1 MFESDDWDLDQDF
14 LNDVDEKV
22 NNYYSQKDNQES
34 EPKKRKIDINDDS
47 IFSFNHD
54 VSWKESTTNKSTE
67 KSDENKDSRKNL
79 ILEIFNKNEF
89 KNAFSDLKNL
99 CDSTSSN
106 TSVNQVQS
114 CKNNQL
120 PRKNLVLGILK
131 NKNIQDKVIENNTK
145 NLELK
150 KAIPKINEK
159 LENTVFNNEKKCQ
172 ISKTT
177 SKIENRSSNDNF
189 KPPLFE
195 NSKKQLL
202 CNVLKQNPIDNIQ
215 AKNDI
220 TKNYLPIFKPQI
232 ESNKKMTLIRK
243 FPGPAGLLPDDID
256 TNISCIS
263 YFNSLEESE
272 MTTKETDS
280 SNLSEYCSQNTKNL
294 FTEGPWQLMLGD
306 LPDNFLKGH
315 DIVTTKQIANMNG
328 FNSTKVEF
336 LAGIIEHID
345 YSHDN
350 PPIVLKDFT
359 DKIHGIVH
367 KDIPLKYPD
376 LLEPNVVVL
385 LHDVGLLR
393 TSGTFV
399 LNKYQILISPSSL
412 LAIYTSKG
420 TIERTEYMEA
430 IFGNISDGRM
440 KTEGKEKAN
449 CISAT
454 ALEAHPSKGDS
465 QFIEKN
471 NSNNK
476 KPIYFRKNI
485 ESVTKKDSSFST
497 NSSEIDENTDEP
509 MDFDTDV
516 SFSVSFNKI
525 TDTQIE
531 KNFNTSMSK
540 NLEHAK
546 EESKKQKSKLS
557 LTKQK
562 DNIQNDDIERAKDLL
577 RSLKR
582 STPDINEKKFFSRN
596 FKILQTNAEH
606 STAAN
611 TSLKRTES
619 DKLNDMLFEKIG
631 IDKCPEK
638 TVSSACHKEVERSS
652 PFIRSKLLQFKNADT
667 LTLPENSAST
677 ATLDSPKIPD
687 KLAEKELLGTS
698 KSMCDISRDTENDSD
713 DEMLSLLDMDIIFS
727 NYSNK
732 N

>member
-14 LNDVDEKV
+14 LIDVDEKV

-47 IFSFNHD
+47 IFSFDRD
-54 VSWKESTTNKSTE
+54 VSWKESTANKSTE
-67 KSDENKDSRKNL
+67 KCDENKDSRKNL
-79 ILEIFNKNEF
+79 ILGIFNKNEF
-89 KNAFSDLKNL
+89 KDAFSDLKNL
-99 CDSTSSN
+99 CDNTSSN

-131 NKNIQDKVIENNTK
+131 NKNVQDKVIENNTK

-150 KAIPKINEK
+150 KAVPKFNEK
-159 LENTVFNNEKKCQ
+159 LENAVFNNERKCQ

-177 SKIENRSSNDNF
+177 SKTENRLNNDNS
-189 KPPLFE
+189 KPSLFE

-263 YFNSLEESE
+263 YLNSLEESE
-272 MTTKETDS
+272 MKTKETDS

-315 DIVTTKQIANMNG
+315 DIATTKQIANMNG

-359 DKIHGIVH
+359 DKIHGIIH

-399 LNKYQILISPSSL
+399 LNKYQVLISPSSL
-412 LAIYTSKG
+412 LAIYTSEG

-440 KTEGKEKAN
+440 KTEGKEKAD

-454 ALEAHPSKGDS
+454 ALEAHSSKGDS

-476 KPIYFRKNI
+476 KSIYFRKNI
-485 ESVTKKDSSFST
+485 ESVIKKDSSFST
-497 NSSEIDENTDEP
+497 NSNEIDENTDEP

-582 STPDINEKKFFSRN
+582 STSDINEKKFFSRN

-611 TSLKRTES
+611 ISLKRTES
-619 DKLNDMLFEKIG
+619 EKLNDMLFEKIG

-638 TVSSACHKEVERSS
+638 TVSSTCHKEVEHSS
-652 PFIRSKLLQFKNADT
+652 PFIRSKLPQFKNADT

-687 KLAEKELLGTS
+687 KLVEKELLGTS
-698 KSMCDISRDTENDSD
+698 ESMCDISRDTENDSD
-713 DEMLSLLDMDIIFS
+713 DEMLSQLDMDIIFS